1 MSAACQPCEE
11 NPRYLREQLLTY
23 LGNKRALL
31 GSIGEAVA
39 AVRAR
44 LGGRRLAAADL
55 FAGSGVVT
63 RFLKQHSARLC
74 TNDTEDYVRVL
85 NTCYTA
91 NMNAALYAEIIGL
104 YHELTDRLAHE
115 CRPGFIT
122 ELYAPQN
129 DAAIT
134 CEDRAFYTHRNALYL
149 DTARSLIAELPG
161 EMQAFFLAPLLT
173 EASVHTN
180 TGGVFKGFYKDA
192 AGIGCFG
199 GQGKHAL
206 ERICGEIH
214 LCLPVFSRFESE
226 VRILQADA
234 KEAARQLNAAGETLD
249 LVYLDPPYNQHPYGS
264 NYFMLNLLARAER
277 PCDISRVS
285 GIPSD
290 WNRSPYN
297 SRRSALPALLE
308 LLEACP
314 ASHILL
320 SYNSEGF
327 IARKELE
334 THLRG
339 MGTLTVTEV
348 SYNTYRASRNLAAR
362 APKVTEY
369 LFLLERA

>member
-1 MSAACQPCEE
+1 MSTDCQPCEE

-39 AVRAR
+39 AVRQR
-44 LGGRRLAAADL
+44 LGGRRLTAADL

-63 RFLKQHSARLC
+63 RYLKQHSERLY

-85 NTCYTA
+85 NRCYTA
-91 NMNAALYAEIIGL
+91 NMTPELHAELAAVYDT
-104 YHELTDRLAHE
+104 LTGRLATE
-115 CRPGFIT
+115 CRPGFIS

-134 CEDRAFYTHRNALYL
+134 PADRVFYTRRNALYL
-149 DTARSLIAELPG
+149 DTARSLIAELP
-161 EMQAFFLAPLLT
+161 EEQQAFFLAPLLT
-173 EASVHTN
+173 QASVHTN

-214 LCLPVFSRFESE
+214 LPFPVFSRYESE
-226 VRILQADA
+226 VHIMQGDA
-234 KEAARQLNAAGETLD
+234 AAAARQLVAEGVGID
-249 LVYLDPPYNQHPYGS
+249 LIYLDPPYNQHPYGS

-277 PCDISRVS
+277 PTDISRVS

-297 SRRSALPALLE
+297 SRRTALPALLE
-308 LLEACP
+308 LLDTCAAP
-314 ASHILL
+314 FILL

-327 IARKELE
+327 IAREELE
-334 THLRG
+334 TQLRDRG
-339 MGTLTVTEV
+339 RLSVTEV
-348 SYNTYRASRNLAAR
+348 PYNTYRASRNLAAR

-369 LFLLERA
+369 LFLLERS

>member
-1 MSAACQPCEE
+1 MSADCQPREE
-11 NPRYLREQLLTY
+11 DPRFLREQLITY

-31 GSIGEAVA
+31 GSIGEAVSS
-39 AVRAR
+39 VRQR

-63 RFLKQHSARLC
+63 RFLKQHSAQLI

-91 NMNAALYAEIIGL
+91 NMNAEKYAEL
-104 YHELTDRLAHE
+104 VNVHAALTDSLAHE

-122 ELYAPQN
+122 ELYAPQD

-134 CEDRAFYTHRNALYL
+134 RNDRAFYTRRNALYL
-149 DTARSLIAELPG
+149 DTARALIAELP
-161 EMQAFFLAPLLT
+161 EAMQAFFLAPLLT

-206 ERICGEIH
+206 ERICGEIQ

-234 KEAARQLNAAGETLD
+234 EKAARQLAAEGRELD

-264 NYFMLNLLARAER
+264 NYFMLNLLARDER
-277 PCDISRVS
+277 PSDISRVS

-297 SRRSALPALLE
+297 SRPAALPALLS
-308 LLEACP
+308 LLESCP

-327 IARKELE
+327 IAREALE
-334 THLRG
+334 AHLRG
-339 MGTLTVTEV
+339 MGHLTMTEV
-348 SYNTYRASRNLAAR
+348 PYNTYRASRNLAAR

>member
-1 MSAACQPCEE
+1 MTDVCQPCEE
-11 NPRYLREQLLTY
+11 NPRFLREQLLTY

-31 GSIGEAVA
+31 GSIREAVC
-39 AVRAR
+39 AVRQR
-44 LGGRRLAAADL
+44 LGGRRLATADL

-63 RFLKQHSARLC
+63 RFLKQHSELLV

-91 NMNAALYAEIIGL
+91 NMNAEKQAEIAGV

-122 ELYAPQN
+122 ELYAPQD

-134 CEDRAFYTHRNALYL
+134 RDDRAFYTRRNALYL
-149 DTARSLIAELPG
+149 DTARSLIAELP
-161 EMQAFFLAPLLT
+161 ENMQAFFLAPLLT
-173 EASVHTN
+173 QASVHTN

-206 ERICGEIH
+206 ERICGEIQ
-214 LCLPVFSRFESE
+214 LCLPVFSNFESE

-234 KEAARQLNAAGETLD
+234 EEAARQLAAQGTALD

-264 NYFMLNLLARAER
+264 NYFMLNLLARNER
-277 PCDISRVS
+277 PSAISRVS

-297 SRRSALPALLE
+297 SRPAALPALLS
-308 LLEACP
+308 LLASCP

-327 IARKELE
+327 IAREELE
-334 THLRG
+334 SQLRR
-339 MGTLTVTEV
+339 MGRLTTAEV
-348 SYNTYRASRNLAAR
+348 PYNTYRASRNLAAR

-369 LFLLERA
+369 LFLLERT

>member
-63 RFLKQHSARLC
+63 RFLKQHSGCLY

-91 NMNAALYAEIIGL
+91 NMNAAL
-104 YHELTDRLAHE
+104 HEELVSVYDKLTDRLAHE

-122 ELYAPQN
+122 ELYAPQ
-129 DAAIT
+129 DEQAIT
-134 CEDRAFYTHRNALYL
+134 REDRAFYTRRNALYL
-149 DTARSLIAELPG
+149 DTARALIAELP
-161 EMQAFFLAPLLT
+161 EEQQAFFLAPLLT

-206 ERICGEIH
+206 ERICGEIM
-214 LCLPVFSRFESE
+214 LPFPIFSNFESE
-226 VRILQADA
+226 VRILQG
-234 KEAARQLNAAGETLD
+234 EATDTARQVAAEGVSLD
-249 LVYLDPPYNQHPYGS
+249 LAYLDPPYNQHPYGS
-264 NYFMLNLLARAER
+264 NYFMLNLLARHSR
-277 PCDISRVS
+277 PNDISRVS

-297 SRRSALPALLE
+297 TRRGALPALLE

-314 ASHILL
+314 ASHLLL

-327 IARKELE
+327 IARDELE
-334 THLRG
+334 AHLRR
-339 MGTLTVTEV
+339 MGRLTVTAV
-348 SYNTYRASRNLAAR
+348 PYNTYRASRNLAAR
-362 APKVTEY
+362 SSKVTEY
-369 LFLLERA
+369 LFLVERR

>member
-1 MSAACQPCEE
+1 MTAACQPCEE
-11 NPRYLREQLLTY
+11 DPRYLREQLITY

-39 AVRAR
+39 QVRAR
-44 LGGRRLAAADL
+44 LGGRRLAAADF

-63 RFLKQHSARLC
+63 RFLKQHSEQLY

-91 NMNAALYAEIIGL
+91 NMDAARYAEL
-104 YHELTDRLAHE
+104 VRVYEELTARLAQE

-122 ELYAPQN
+122 ELYAPLD

-134 CEDRAFYTHRNALYL
+134 REDRAFYTRRNALYL
-149 DTARSLIAELPG
+149 DTARSLIAELP
-161 EMQAFFLAPLLT
+161 EDMQAFFLAPLLT

-199 GQGKHAL
+199 GQGRHAL
-206 ERICGEIH
+206 ERICGEIQ
-214 LCLPVFSRFESE
+214 LCLPVFSRFVSE
-226 VRILQADA
+226 VHILQADA
-234 KEAARQLNAAGETLD
+234 ETAARQLAAEGVTLD
-249 LVYLDPPYNQHPYGS
+249 LAYLDPPYNQHPYGS
-264 NYFMLNLLARAER
+264 NYFMLNLLARNER
-277 PCDISRVS
+277 PSDISRVS
-285 GIPSD
+285 GIPSA

-297 SRRSALPALLE
+297 SRPAALPALLS
-308 LLEACP
+308 LLESCP

-327 IARKELE
+327 IAREELE
-334 THLRG
+334 THLRR
-339 MGTLTVTEV
+339 MGRLSVTAV
-348 SYNTYRASRNLAAR
+348 PYNTYRASRNLAAR

-369 LFLLERA
+369 LFLLER

>member
-1 MSAACQPCEE
+1 MTDACPAGEE
-11 NPRYLREQLLTY
+11 NPRYLREQLITY

-63 RFLKQHSARLC
+63 RFLKQHSARLY

-91 NMNAALYAEIIGL
+91 NMDAARCAALAEV
-104 YHELTDRLAHE
+104 HAALTARLAAE

-122 ELYAPQN
+122 ELYAPQ
-129 DAAIT
+129 DEAAIT
-134 CEDRAFYTHRNALYL
+134 RADRAFYTRRNALYL
-149 DTARSLIAELPG
+149 DTARSLIAELPA
-161 EMQAFFLAPLLT
+161 EQQAFFLAPLLT

-199 GQGKHAL
+199 GQGRHAL
-206 ERICGEIH
+206 ERICGDIS
-214 LCLPVFSRFESE
+214 LPFPVFSRFESE
-226 VRILQADA
+226 VHILQADA
-234 KEAARQLNAAGETLD
+234 AEAARGLAAEAVPLD
-249 LVYLDPPYNQHPYGS
+249 LAYLDPPYNQHPYGS
-264 NYFMLNLLARAER
+264 NYFMLNLLARHAR
-277 PCDISRVS
+277 PSGISRVS

-297 SRRSALPALLE
+297 SRRTALPALLAV
-308 LLEACP
+308 LDACP

-327 IARKELE
+327 IPREELE
-334 THLRG
+334 TRLRA
-339 MGTLTVTEV
+339 MGRLSVTEV
-348 SYNTYRASRNLAAR
+348 PYNTYRASRNLAAR

-369 LFLLERA
+369 LFLLER